1 MLKDTYLT
9 YIRPE
14 DGVISD
20 VMLMDKEF
28 KVESGM
34 SATGAKHGVLI
45 SNLNRWVIV
54 QLLPAVGSV
63 LPVTQGLQPITTDI
77 LGGKPIE
84 WPPCVPHKLKDSSE
98 VKGRL
103 ILKKGLTN
111 E

>member
-1 MLKDTYLT
+1 MLKDTYLA

-45 SNLNRWVIV
+45 SNLNRWVII
-54 QLLPAVGSV
+54 AASACSGFGTAS
-63 LPVTQGLQPITTDI
+63 
-77 LGGKPIE
+77 
-84 WPPCVPHKLKDSSE
+84 HSRSSA
-98 VKGRL
+98 
-103 ILKKGLTN
+103 N
-111 E
+111 HN

>member
-1 MLKDTYLT
+1 MQVCFRWLVLKDTYLA

-45 SNLNRWVIV
+45 SNLNRWVI
-54 QLLPAVGSV
+54 AAASAC
-63 LPVTQGLQPITTDI
+63 
-77 LGGKPIE
+77 GGFGAAS
-84 WPPCVPHKLKDSSE
+84 HSRSSAN
-98 VKGRL
+98 R
-103 ILKKGLTN
+103 I
-111 E
+111 